1 MATIMEAL
9 GGHNGETIMEAL
21 GGHKGE
27 TIADAL
33 NVLNKIYFST
43 DISDSVD
50 LLGKVASDLQENVT
64 IFNKK
69 FSGTLHYVE
78 GYTGFSSKVD
88 EQEGNYVAF
97 KVVPPE
103 GMTIGTDLSVYLNGT
118 PFDSDGIGIVILKT
132 GKKIVITAEK
142 DGYESRVWTLDVTGL
157 VKEPKSEDTQAVEP
171 VVTQEQESDP
181 EPEETPGE

>member
-1 MATIMEAL
+1 MATIVEAL
-9 GGHNGETIMEAL
+9 GGHNGQTIVEVL
-21 GGHKGE
+21 GGANGE
-27 TIADAL
+27 TIADVL
-33 NVLNKIYFST
+33 NVLNKISFST

-103 GMTIGTDLSVYLNGT
+103 GMTIGTDLSVYLNGN

-142 DGYESRVWTLDVTGL
+142 DGCESCVWTLDTTGL
-157 VKEPKSEDTQAVEP
+157 IKEAKSEDAQTVEQ
-171 VVTQEQESDP
+171 VVTPEQESIDP
-181 EPEETPGE
+181 EDGE